1 LLPPADPPTPVP
13 IPADPHTH
21 HGHGG
26 AVDAP
31 LPASLASQFFYDAPI
46 AVMPASW
53 QDTGSGV
60 FTLAATGLL
69 AGLGPLER
77 LPARRTTTYAVTAA
91 LAAARLADRLAG
103 RGCRRVVT
111 IAGPST

>member
-1 LLPPADPPTPVP
+1 
-13 IPADPHTH
+13 
-21 HGHGG
+21 
-26 AVDAP
+26 

-46 AVMPASW
+46 PVMPASW

-77 LPARRTTTYAVTAA
+77 LPARRTTNAVTAA

>member
-1 LLPPADPPTPVP
+1 
-13 IPADPHTH
+13 
-21 HGHGG
+21 
-26 AVDAP
+26 
-31 LPASLASQFFYDAPI
+31 LPASQASQFFYDAPI

-60 FTLAATGLL
+60 LTLAATGLL
-69 AGLGPLER
+69 AGLGPLGH
-77 LPARRTTTYAVTAA
+77 LPARSTTHLRRDRRAQPR
-91 LAAARLADRLAG
+91 ARLADRLAG